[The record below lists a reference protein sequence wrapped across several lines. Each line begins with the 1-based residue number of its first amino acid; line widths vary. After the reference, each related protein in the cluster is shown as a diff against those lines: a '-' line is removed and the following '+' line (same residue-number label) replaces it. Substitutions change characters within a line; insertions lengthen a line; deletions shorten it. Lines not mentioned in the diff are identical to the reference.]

1 MPKTEKQII
10 YQWKK
15 KKTLP
20 SYFQNTLGQNQV
32 RGKKVLHDEIL
43 LKKHKI

>member
-10 YQWKK
+10 NEKK
-15 KKTLP
+15 KYPSVLLP
-20 SYFQNTLGQNQV
+20 KHVGTKPGE
-32 RGKKVLHDEIL
+32 GKKVLHDEIL

>member
-10 YQWKK
+10 YKWKK
-15 KKTLP
+15 KYPSVLLP
-20 SYFQNTLGQNQV
+20 KHVGTKPGE
-32 RGKKVLHDEIL
+32 GKKVLHDEIL